1 LQSKPSN
8 TPFVSIIVP
17 VYNAGVYINS
27 TLQNV
32 LHQTFRDYELIVFN
46 DGSSDDSNEQLR
58 RLEVEND
65 VRLSLLSHENCVNR
79 GQFVTRIEAAKTCV
93 SDTIVFLDADDVW
106 QASYLQQH
114 LRHWSH
120 ARSLGAVLSYGPA
133 LFWHDNSDDHSFNRI
148 QSLPAKG
155 AGLYSPGELL
165 DSFIDTHYDCT
176 PCPSCMIVD
185 RDVFLSLER
194 FAVSG
199 RDALG
204 YEDQIVS
211 WYIALHHPVYV
222 HDEVLVKYRQS
233 DHSSSKMTQAS
244 KDRAIKAELSFI
256 DTIIPEIEGVNRD
269 ATALSK
275 LKDRRSHL
283 MKQSQ
288 PPSWRQR
295 MSSFLGLANK

>member
-1 LQSKPSN
+1 MSFPK
-8 TPFVSIIVP
+8 VSIVIP
-17 VYNAGVYINS
+17 VYNARECIE
-27 TLQNV
+27 
-32 LHQTFRDYELIVFN
+32 QTFACVFGQTFSEWELIVFD
-46 DGSSDDSNEQLR
+46 DGSSDRSAEFARDALNDSGR
-58 RLEVEND
+58 RCKFLQ
-65 VRLSLLSHENCVNR
+65 HEGARNQ
-79 GQFVTRIEAAKTCV
+79 GQFITRLHAVKACSSE
-93 SDTIVFLDADDVW
+93 TIVFLDADDLW
-106 QASYLQQH
+106 NENYLA
-114 LRHWSH
+114 RHMHYWRK
-120 ARSLGAVLSYGPA
+120 ANAAGAKASYGPS
-133 LFWHDNSDDHSFNRI
+133 LFWYPGASSAHPDRT
-148 QSLPAKG
+148 QSLPSRG

-165 DSFIDTHYDCT
+165 DSFIDTLYDCT

-233 DHSSSKMTQAS
+233 DNSSSKMTQAS
-244 KDRAIKAELSFI
+244 KDRATKAELSFI
-256 DTIIPEIEGVNRD
+256 DTIIPEIEGVNSD

-295 MSSFLGLANK
+295 MTSFFGLANK